1 MKTIIKEVNVY
12 KFEELS
18 EEAKNN
24 VREWIFQDG
33 YFWADEAWQSAKKFG
48 EEFNVKVYEG
58 NFSPYASINYSTGQI
73 DDNILN
79 LSGTRLRTYLINNHY
94 SLFFERKPQGEYIYN
109 HETKRGSYK
118 KRSRV
123 IWQETSCPFIGY
135 CMDEDILQPMRE
147 FIASPDKNTT
157 FEDLISECMNAW
169 IKSAENDCEGQES
182 EEYLEEHCEANGY
195 EFTENGKIF

>member
-12 KFEELS
+12 TFEELS

-33 YFWADEAWQSAKKFG
+33 YFWADEAYNSAKKFG

-58 NFSPYASINYSTGQI
+58 NFNPYASINYSIGQI
-73 DDNILN
+73 DDHILN

-94 SLFFERKPQGEYIYN
+94 NVFFERKPQGEYIYN
-109 HETKRGSYK
+109 RETKRGAYK
-118 KRSRV
+118 RRSQV
-123 IWQETSCPFIGY
+123 IWQETSCPFIGF
-135 CMDEDILQPMRE
+135 CMDEDILQPMRK
-147 FIASPDKNTT
+147 FIASPNKNTT
-157 FEDLISECMNAW
+157 FEDLISECMDAW
-169 IKSAENDCEGQES
+169 IKSANNDCEGQES
-182 EEYLEEHCEANGY
+182 EEYLAEHCEANGY